1 MSDWLAQLADP
12 NLEGLGAL
20 GLYAVVFGIVFAE
33 TGTLVGFWLPG
44 SSVLFAAG
52 LLAARDDSPVSLTV
66 LVVGVSVAAV
76 AGDTVGYWSGRR
88 LGRPWLIRRAGRAAA
103 HLPRAEAFY
112 ARYGWFA
119 VVACRYIPWLRAF
132 TPIIAGTAAMS
143 YARFA
148 SANVVGALTWGA
160 LLVLAGYAADSLP
173 WVRSLAYTIAG
184 VAVLASIVAPVVG
197 WVRRRR
203 SRAARQAGGA

>member
-12 NLEGLGAL
+12 NLEGLGAF
-20 GLYAVVFGIVFAE
+20 GLYALVFGIVFAE

-44 SSVLFAAG
+44 STVLFTAG
-52 LLAARDDSPVSLTV
+52 LISGREGSPVSVTV
-66 LVVGVSVAAV
+66 LVVGVFLAAV
-76 AGDTVGYWSGRR
+76 AGDTVGYWCGRR
-88 LGRPWLIRRAGRAAA
+88 LGRPWLQRRAGKAAA

-112 ARYGWFA
+112 ERYGWFA

-132 TPIIAGTAAMS
+132 VPVIAGISAMS
-143 YARFA
+143 YPKFA

-160 LLVLAGYAADSLP
+160 ALVLAGYGAESLP
-173 WVRSLAYTIAG
+173 WIRTVAYSIAITA
-184 VAVLASIVAPVVG
+184 VAFSVVAPLVA

-203 SRAARQAGGA
+203 GARTP